1 MNAGGGVGLWVDSKY
16 SFEPIEKLSIFE
28 AHIFESQ
35 FINLKT
41 SKNKFSIIGNIYR
54 PNTAPKAN
62 IHKFIELLDQIMK
75 IIRSDPDLK
84 NCESVE
90 LLGDTNIDILNYSIH
105 GDTAH

>member
-62 IHKFIELLDQIMK
+62 IHRFIELINLIM
-75 IIRSDPDLK
+75 K